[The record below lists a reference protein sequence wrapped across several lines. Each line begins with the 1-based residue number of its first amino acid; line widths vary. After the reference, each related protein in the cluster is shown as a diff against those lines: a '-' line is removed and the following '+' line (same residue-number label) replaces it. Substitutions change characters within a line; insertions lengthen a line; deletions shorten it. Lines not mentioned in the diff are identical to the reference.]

1 MIPNTPYS
9 HHLDGRDP
17 VVAMRDSVKRF
28 ERLLSW
34 TPAQMERVYAPG
46 KWTARQVLAHLAQA
60 EIALGGRARYALST
74 PNYASQNFDQDA
86 WFPFDAALPAH
97 DALRM
102 LIAAI
107 SMNAAMYG
115 GLSEEQR
122 ATPFTHPEYG
132 ALSVNWILYQQ
143 AGHHIHHLK
152 QIEGIRD

>member
-1 MIPNTPYS
+1 MAPNTPYT

-17 VVAMRDSVKRF
+17 VVAMRDSVTRF
-28 ERLLSW
+28 EKLLSW
-34 TPAQMERVYAPG
+34 TPAQLERPYAPG
-46 KWTARQVLAHLAQA
+46 KWTARQVLAHLAQT

-86 WFPFDAALPAH
+86 WFQFDAALPGH

-102 LIAAI
+102 LIATI
-107 SMNAAMYG
+107 PMNAAMYG
-115 GLSEEQR
+115 ALSAAQR

-132 ALSVNWILYQQ
+132 ALSVDWILYQQ

-152 QIEGIRD
+152 QIEAIT